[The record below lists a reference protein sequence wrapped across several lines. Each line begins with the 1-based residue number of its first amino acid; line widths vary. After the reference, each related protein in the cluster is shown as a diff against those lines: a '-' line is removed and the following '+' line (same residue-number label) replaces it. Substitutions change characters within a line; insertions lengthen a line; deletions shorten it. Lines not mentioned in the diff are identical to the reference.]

1 MSWSR
6 VGGFSVRDR
15 SFAWPRKEREVEEGQ
30 YGHLPGPN
38 RSPRLPSTL
47 ASPSATT
54 RRRKWQ
60 IRRRRIAC
68 SGKYVGALLTL
79 ATGGVATVRVA
90 IN

>member
-1 MSWSR
+1 MREAAR
-6 VGGFSVRDR
+6 VLWGASDPTGTSLGT
-15 SFAWPRKEREVEEGQ
+15 KEKGEGQ
-30 YGHLPGPN
+30 EGHLPGPN
-38 RSPRLPSTL
+38 RPPRLPSTL
-47 ASPSATT
+47 ASLSGMT